1 MERAHARRGMQAHGM
16 LEACAQAPS
25 PEEVRKERIRAIAVL
40 CRPSRARSRF
50 RRANAERNRRCDG
63 CGGSL
68 QSLAAFHVAKSA
80 IFGHETAFWH
90 GLRAFASEG
99 KPATWHFLDEKPLRL
114 PNGGENRPDPC
125 QNAVSWPKTG
135 RLAARDGATCGETP
149 SGALL
154 GEEPSSKNRSG
165 RRTRKPES
173 AAALSPAE
181 RQANAALP
189 RPRPRHQ
196 AKRAPSPQVRRR
208 IARGD
213 SSSAN
218 PPSPH
223 ADAFPRRAGAYPHR
237 TPARAIPNAPSTHTR
252 SQGAQPSTC
261 GGGVPPRPTRR
272 AKRRK
277 RAKDGS

>member
-1 MERAHARRGMQAHGM
+1 MPQRRRGGAERASPRAEIGHGTVFWHRLARFSSLFDRCEGISLGKHQVASF
-16 LEACAQAPS
+16 LPS
-25 PEEVRKERIRAIAVL
+25 
-40 CRPSRARSRF
+40 
-50 RRANAERNRRCDG
+50 ANACN
-63 CGGSL
+63 
-68 QSLAAFHVAKSA
+68 
-80 IFGHETAFWH
+80 
-90 GLRAFASEG
+90 
-99 KPATWHFLDEKPLRL
+99 
-114 PNGGENRPDPC
+114 PC

>member
-1 MERAHARRGMQAHGM
+1 M

-40 CRPSRARSRF
+40 YRPSRARSRF
-50 RRANAERNRRCDG
+50 RRANAERNRRRDE
-63 CGGSL
+63 CGAPPK
-68 QSLAAFHVAKSA
+68 SLAAFHVAKSA
-80 IFGHETAFWH
+80 FFGHQTAFWH

-114 PNGGENRPDPC
+114 PNGGENRPDLC

-208 IARGD
+208 IARGG
-213 SSSAN
+213 SSSTN
-218 PPSPH
+218 PFPLH
-223 ADAFPRRAGAYPHR
+223 ADAIPRRAGAYPHR
-237 TPARAIPNAPSTHTR
+237 TPARAIPSAPLLRTR
-252 SQGAQPSTC
+252 SQDARLSTC

>member
-1 MERAHARRGMQAHGM
+1 MQNGTGGATDAASRCNR
-16 LEACAQAPS
+16 L
-25 PEEVRKERIRAIAVL
+25 
-40 CRPSRARSRF
+40 RPFMSRNPRF
-50 RRANAERNRRCDG
+50 
-63 CGGSL
+63 
-68 QSLAAFHVAKSA
+68 
-80 IFGHETAFWH
+80 FGHETALWH

-99 KPATWHFLDEKPLRL
+99 KPATWHFLDEKSSASAGWR
-114 PNGGENRPDPC
+114 GKSPDPC
-125 QNAVSWPKTG
+125 QNAVSWPKN
-135 RLAARDGATCGETP
+135 EP
-149 SGALL
+149 SGRTRRSGTRRDALRCAAWRRA
-154 GEEPSSKNRSG
+154 KQRNRSG
-165 RRTRKPES
+165 KRTRKPES
-173 AAALSPAE
+173 AAALPPTE

>member
-1 MERAHARRGMQAHGM
+1 MQAHGM

-40 CRPSRARSRF
+40 YRSSRARSRF
-50 RRANAERNRRCDG
+50 RRANAERNGRRDG
-63 CGGSL
+63 CDGSL

-99 KPATWHFLDEKPLRL
+99 KPATWHFLDEKSLRL
-114 PNGGENRPDPC
+114 PDGGENRSDPC
-125 QNAVSWPKTG
+125 QNAVSWPKTS
-135 RLAARDGATCGETP
+135 RLAARGRAAHGETP

-154 GEEPSSKNRSG
+154 GEEPSSENRSG
-165 RRTRKPES
+165 KRTRKPES
-173 AAALSPAE
+173 AAALPPTKK
-181 RQANAALP
+181 QANAAFP

-196 AKRAPSPQVRRR
+196 AKRVPSPQVRRR

-213 SSSAN
+213 SPSAN
-218 PPSPH
+218 PFPLH
-223 ADAFPRRAGAYPHR
+223 ADAIPRRAGAYPHR
-237 TPARAIPNAPSTHTR
+237 TPARAIPSAPLLRTR
-252 SQGAQPSTC
+252 SQDARLSTC